1 MLPDTLTKLF
11 FLENQE
17 CLFREDTVFYRVWVF
32 LFHQRD
38 LTDKHTWPVVL
49 KKRHRLVRQCLVR
62 DILKTLS
69 EILKNLGKPTANFI
83 PMFCKQRIEWI
94 IGRVG
99 TYSSWNSWTT
109 RQCLC
114 RPVFFF
120 CFARVLLRCFKMK
133 KEKNNSLETESC
145 TLCKLV
151 FPCAWIMRTACYT
164 KYYQRQATQRIIW
177 NVRQILK

>member
-1 MLPDTLTKLF
+1 MLPDTLTKIF
-11 FLENQE
+11 FLKNQE

-49 KKRHRLVRQCLVR
+49 KKRHRLVRKCLVR
-62 DILKTLS
+62 NILKTLS

-99 TYSSWNSWTT
+99 TYSSWNSSTIQGRKERLDDT
-109 RQCLC
+109 S
-114 RPVFFF
+114 VFVSSSFF
-120 CFARVLLRCFKMK
+120 SSV
-133 KEKNNSLETESC
+133 S
-145 TLCKLV
+145 LV
-151 FPCAWIMRTACYT
+151 FCCVVLRW
-164 KYYQRQATQRIIW
+164 KKKRIIPW
-177 NVRQILK
+177 RRSHAHYAN